1 MSKVPPYHHLRRIEP
16 LLRFSWLVL
25 VVISCTGS
33 AAADAETTLH
43 LLTEENPPYSYTD
56 TSSGDVTGTGVA
68 IVREIMAQSGFTYS
82 IQSLPWQR
90 AYRRAQSKA
99 NTCVF
104 MTNRTPAREPLFQWV
119 GPLLE
124 GGWAVFK
131 RPDSALTIDTTTDL
145 QRFIVVGKS
154 GSASVD
160 DIEELAGIKVTRT
173 VNDET
178 AAKMLFH
185 GRADFWVSGVIDA
198 PLAAKAANL
207 PVPAL
212 ALLWKKADLSM
223 ACSKT
228 TDPALIARLNAI
240 NSSLDT
246 LRKSI
251 LARHGLEADKQN

>member
-1 MSKVPPYHHLRRIEP
+1 MLRLRWIS
-16 LLRFSWLVL
+16 LLVSLLFTSH
-25 VVISCTGS
+25 
-33 AAADAETTLH
+33 AAVADEEATIH

-56 TSSGDVTGTGVA
+56 PETNEIAGTGVT
-68 IVREIMAQSGFTYS
+68 IVQELMAQAGISYTLH
-82 IQSLPWQR
+82 SLPWQR
-90 AYRRAQSKA
+90 AYRRAQSNE

-104 MTNRTPAREPLFQWV
+104 MTNRTSAREPLFQWV

-131 RPDSALTIDTTTDL
+131 RPDSSLSIETPNDL
-145 QRFIVVGKS
+145 QRFTVVGKS

-160 DIEELAGIKVTRT
+160 DIEAQASIKVTRT
-173 VNDET
+173 VNDES

-207 PVPAL
+207 PVPSL

-223 ACSKT
+223 ACSKS
-228 TDPALIARLNAI
+228 TDPAIVDKLNTV
-240 NSSLDT
+240 NRSLDA

-251 LARHGLEADKQN
+251 LARHGLEAGDPD

>member
-1 MSKVPPYHHLRRIEP
+1 MLR
-16 LLRFSWLVL
+16 LSWMVL
-25 VVISCTGS
+25 VFASCAVPVS
-33 AAADAETTLH
+33 AADDAETTLH
-43 LLTEENPPYSYTD
+43 LLTEENHPYSYTD
-56 TSSGDVTGTGVA
+56 TSSGEVTGTGVG
-68 IVREIMAQSGFTYS
+68 IVREIMAQSGVSYS

-90 AYRRAQSKA
+90 AYRRAQSNA

-104 MTNRTPAREPLFQWV
+104 ITNRTPAREPLFQWV

-131 RPDSALTIDTTTDL
+131 RPDSTAMIDTPKDL
-145 QRFIVVGKS
+145 QRYTVVGKS

-160 DIEELAGIKVTRT
+160 DIEEQAGIKVTRT

-207 PVPAL
+207 PAPAL

-223 ACSKT
+223 ACSKA
-228 TDPALIARLNAI
+228 TDPDLIARLNAI
-240 NSSLDT
+240 NSSLDA

-251 LARHGLEADKQN
+251 LARHGGEVGKQN